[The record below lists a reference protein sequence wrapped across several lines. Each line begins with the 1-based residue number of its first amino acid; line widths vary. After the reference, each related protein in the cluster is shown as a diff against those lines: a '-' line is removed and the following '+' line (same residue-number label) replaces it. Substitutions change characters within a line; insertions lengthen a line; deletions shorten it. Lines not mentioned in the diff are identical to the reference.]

1 MKKGKGTFHMESKKW
16 NFLFLILI
24 IIVLNLLIL
33 FVLKSRKVYKT
44 NKDSQISS
52 VDITRTSTTSNVLDI
67 YNTPCPE
74 ITVTSIEGK
83 IYNLSDMVGNVIILK
98 FSKFYKR
105 NLPDLVYLDH
115 VVNKYKEEG
124 ISLFFINSLGKHY
137 LDKINTICKLE
148 HPIIEDEGKISALFN
163 AGSEDIVIVDREFN
177 VKFKFSNVPMFNKS
191 LVFNEIMRW
200 TFGDNKNRDM
210 YGTSTKELSLMFA
223 EIAYFDVFQNEL
235 KTLNIRDKRTII
247 TLFTST
253 CLGCEDNARIRL
265 LEDLSKQLKPQK
277 SQIFLLFGMGNNAKA
292 IRDFAEINNWDKFSF
307 QIGILKKVDQKSER
321 DYYKLFAFEVD
332 PRTFILN
339 KKGRLLFSEDFYN
352 SNSIDLKL
360 LLRGN

>member
-1 MKKGKGTFHMESKKW
+1 MEKGKGTFQMEPKKL

-24 IIVLNLLIL
+24 IIMINLLIL
-33 FVLKSRKVYKT
+33 SILKSRKVSNT
-44 NKDSQISS
+44 NRDPQTSS
-52 VDITRTSTTSNVLDI
+52 VDIARTNTTSNVLDI

-83 IYNLSDMVGNVIILK
+83 IYDLSDMVGNVIILK

-105 NLPDLVYLDH
+105 NLPDLVYLEH
-115 VVNKYKEEG
+115 VVNKYKKEG
-124 ISLFFINSLGKHY
+124 ISLFFVNSLGKHY
-137 LDKINTICKLE
+137 LDKINAICKLE
-148 HPIIEDEGKISALFN
+148 HPIIEDKGEISALFN

-177 VKFKFSNVPMFNKS
+177 IKFKFSNIPKLNKS

-200 TFGDNKNRDM
+200 TFGDNNYRDM
-210 YGTSTKELSLMFA
+210 CGTSSEELSFILA
-223 EIAYFDVFQNEL
+223 KIAYFDVFQNES
-235 KTLNIRDKRTII
+235 KTFNIRDKKTII

-277 SQIFLLFGMGNNAKA
+277 SQILLLFGIGNNATA
-292 IRDFAEINNWDKFSF
+292 IREFAEINNWDKFSF
-307 QIGILKKVDQKSER
+307 QIGILKKLNHMNER

-339 KKGRLLFSEDFYN
+339 KKGKLLFSEDFYN
-352 SNSIDLKL
+352 TNSIDLKL
-360 LLRGN
+360 LLRGK